1 MMVGDLWKMEGGFL
15 AGGGKLRPNHKPNI
29 TLSHDGTCTKSPE
42 TMAPQEISFTNA
54 FNANRP
60 TLALFAK
67 CGTKDELHVVR
78 DTFFLG
84 LASQLCPEEYET
96 LRTSII
102 TDPRLVL

>member
-1 MMVGDLWKMEGGFL
+1 M
-15 AGGGKLRPNHKPNI
+15 
-29 TLSHDGTCTKSPE
+29 TTKRQNMTPE
-42 TMAPQEISFTNA
+42 EVAFTNA

-67 CGTKDELHVVR
+67 CATKDELHIIR

-84 LASQLCPEEYET
+84 MASQICPREYET

-102 TDPRLVL
+102 IDPR